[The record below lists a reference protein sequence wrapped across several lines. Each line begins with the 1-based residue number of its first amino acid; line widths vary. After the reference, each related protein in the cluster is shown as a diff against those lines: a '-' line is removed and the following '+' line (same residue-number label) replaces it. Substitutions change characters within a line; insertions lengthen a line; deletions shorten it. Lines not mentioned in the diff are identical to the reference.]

1 MGAKKKKGGK
11 GKKGKKGGIDP
22 DDLKAFNLSE
32 RTAIID
38 LYDRM
43 EDLKERS
50 DELKEQK
57 SELEERFAMKL
68 EHNVSYQKAV
78 INIFFVI

>member
-1 MGAKKKKGGK
+1 MGAKKKGGKK

-38 LYDRM
+38 LYTRM
-43 EDLKERS
+43 EELRERS
-50 DELKEQK
+50 DELKDQK
-57 SELEERFAMKL
+57 SELEERMAMK
-68 EHNVSYQKAV
+68 
-78 INIFFVI
+78 